1 MDDKK
6 IITDFV
12 FNMRETTFTWN
23 SKNQSIITLS
33 TCEAIYVVIIACF
46 YHFIW
51 LRRLLKEL

>member
-6 IITDFV
+6 IITGFV
-12 FNMRETTFTWN
+12 FNIRETTFTWS

-33 TCEAIYVVIIACF
+33 TCEAVYVAIIACA

-51 LRRLLKEL
+51 LKRLLKKL